1 MQLGITELDTEMFH
15 RVLDT
20 RLFRGQKVGFTKH
33 KNIAGMGHDALVKSV
48 ATGWSGVDMS
58 TPPPFSRGCTQL
70 CRRFPEIDADPL
82 SLF

>member
-58 TPPPFSRGCTQL
+58 TPPPF
-70 CRRFPEIDADPL
+70 PEDVHNYAEGFLRLMQIR
-82 SLF
+82 